1 MIDETKDHGRSI
13 YYIYIFICVRSLQL
27 HWLEDVAPVWGFASW
42 QLMKQINL
50 NNNQAPNSLSIAMQI
65 CMDLLAAMVLRLL
78 RLLLPRC

>member
-1 MIDETKDHGRSI
+1 MI
-13 YYIYIFICVRSLQL
+13 YIYICVRSLQL

-65 CMDLLAAMVLRLL
+65 CMDLLAAMAAMVLRLLRLL

>member
-1 MIDETKDHGRSI
+1 MGGPYI
-13 YYIYIFICVRSLQL
+13 IYIFICVRSLQL
-27 HWLEDVAPVWGFASW
+27 HWLEAVAPVWGFASW